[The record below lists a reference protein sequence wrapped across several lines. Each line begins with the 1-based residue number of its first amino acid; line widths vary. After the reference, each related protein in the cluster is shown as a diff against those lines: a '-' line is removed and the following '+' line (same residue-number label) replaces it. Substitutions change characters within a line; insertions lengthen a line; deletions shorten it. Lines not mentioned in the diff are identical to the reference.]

1 MDQNQSPKLFDIKSD
16 GLNGSLSND
25 SLNNESLSEAN
36 AIYASD
42 GKADI
47 ISEKIKRIGFL
58 FNHDGLHQIAHSAP
72 IIPWLQRVAP
82 KAQIEILTSSQAQ
95 TEAVVSHLDPTLKRP
110 PFHSLQQ
117 SKFWHFVEKLFGG
130 IMPIRR
136 ISDLLSNRKLL
147 GEYDALVVPETTST
161 ILRTHLK
168 ISDVKLILMPHG
180 AGDRQISFS
189 NGNKYFDLVM
199 LPGKKTQTQMLKAGV
214 IRPNGNKIVGYP
226 KFDSP
231 TLGSRKKFFDNDKPV
246 VLYNPHFDPKLS
258 SWFDYGE
265 KILDFFA
272 NQDQYNL
279 IFAPHVMLF
288 QRTFLGSV
296 EHRIMKI
303 RRNLP
308 QRFKGLPHIHID
320 TGSINSVD
328 MSYTRAADIYLG
340 DVSSQIYEFIERP
353 RSAIFI
359 NSHGAKWQ
367 GNDYYKFWN
376 FGQVIDNLDY
386 LNNALTNA
394 DTLHPH
400 YAKIQNETFLDSFDF
415 DPHRSSSHRAA
426 LAIAEFMGIDTVTIE
441 EEPNIRPAYSN
452 VIPMDFQRKK
462 A

>member
-1 MDQNQSPKLFDIKSD
+1 MDQNQSNILMDMKS
-16 GLNGSLSND
+16 
-25 SLNNESLSEAN
+25 
-36 AIYASD
+36 
-42 GKADI
+42 KTPQ
-47 ISEKIKRIGFL
+47 RIGFL

-82 KAQIEILTSSQAQ
+82 NAQVEILTSSQAQ
-95 TEAVVSHLDPTLKRP
+95 TEAVSSHLDPVLKRP

-117 SKFWHFVEKLFGG
+117 SKFGRIVEKLLGS
-130 IMPIRR
+130 ILPIRR
-136 ISDLLSNRKLL
+136 ISDLLGNRDLL
-147 GEYDALVVPETTST
+147 KQYDALVVPETTST

-168 ISDVKLILMPHG
+168 VHDVKLILMPHG

-189 NGNKYFDLVM
+189 PGNKHFDLVM
-199 LPGKKTQTQMLKAGV
+199 LPGKKTQSQMLKAGV
-214 IRPNGNKIVGYP
+214 IRPDGNKIVGYP

-231 TLGSRKKFFDNDKPV
+231 TLGKRKRYFDNDKPV

-258 SWFDYGE
+258 SWFEYGE

-272 NQDQYNL
+272 NQDRYNL

-296 EHRIMKI
+296 EHRTMKI
-303 RRNLP
+303 RRTLP

-359 NSHGAKWQ
+359 NSHDADWQ
-367 GNDYYKFWN
+367 YNDYYKFWN
-376 FGQVIDNLDY
+376 FGQVIENLEH
-386 LNNALTNA
+386 LGPALA
-394 DTLHPH
+394 QSETLSPH

-426 LAIAEFMGIDTVTIE
+426 LAIAEFLGIDTIDIKEDFDT
-441 EEPNIRPAYSN
+441 RPAYGN
-452 VIPMDFQRKK
+452 VIPMNWHRRK

>member
-1 MDQNQSPKLFDIKSD
+1 MDKVEMTQNQSDNINEIKP
-16 GLNGSLSND
+16 
-25 SLNNESLSEAN
+25 N
-36 AIYASD
+36 AP
-42 GKADI
+42 
-47 ISEKIKRIGFL
+47 KRIGFL

-82 KAQIEILTSSQAQ
+82 GATVEILTSSQAQ
-95 TEAVVSHLDPTLKRP
+95 TEAVSSHLDSNLQRP

-117 SKFWHFVEKLFGG
+117 NKFWHFVEKLLGS
-130 IMPIRR
+130 ILPIRR
-136 ISDLLSNRKLL
+136 ISDLLSNRNLL
-147 GEYDALVVPETTST
+147 KQYDALVVPETTST

-168 ISDVKLILMPHG
+168 VDKVKLILMPHG

-189 NGNKYFDLVM
+189 PDNKHFDLVL
-199 LPGKKTQTQMLKAGV
+199 LPGKKTQSQMLKAGV
-214 IRPNGNKIVGYP
+214 IRPDANKIVGYP

-231 TLGSRKKFFDNDKPV
+231 TLGLRKRFFDNDKPV

-258 SWFDYGE
+258 SWFELGE
-265 KILDFFA
+265 KILDYFA
-272 NQDQYNL
+272 NQDRYNL

-296 EHRIMKI
+296 EHRIIKV
-303 RRNLP
+303 RRTLP

-359 NSHGAKWQ
+359 NSHNAQWRS
-367 GNDYYKFWN
+367 NDYYKFWE
-376 FGQVIDNLDY
+376 FGDVIDNLDNF
-386 LNNALTNA
+386 NNILQRAETVNPA
-394 DTLHPH
+394 
-400 YAKIQNETFLDSFDF
+400 YAQIQNEAFLDSFDF
-415 DPHRSSSHRAA
+415 DHRRSSAQRAA
-426 LAIAEFMGIDTVTIE
+426 LAIADFMGLDTINVESEHIIQPTFG
-441 EEPNIRPAYSN
+441 N
-452 VIPMDFQRKK
+452 VIPMQLHRKK